1 MKKMSNTNEE
11 LLQEFITTR
20 GLSKSTYYSFRNAL
34 RHYCNFQEKTLQ
46 ELLDE
51 AEEEEE
57 QKIRWKKR
65 TLKKRLIN
73 YMNYCKENMTLNSA
87 KNYLK
92 LVKIF
97 YHHHEIEIH
106 KLPRMND
113 KNALVRSPIKI
124 QDLPT
129 KEILREAVEI
139 ADPLMQALILFLA
152 SSGMSKIDAR
162 NLTIQNFLEATSRY
176 HHSDD
181 IKTAIENMKQ
191 FEGEIIPIWRS
202 RRQKTNK
209 FFITFNSDEA
219 TRFIIHYLEYRA
231 EKLKY
236 NPKNP
241 YRELQP
247 TDKLFKVGDQY
258 FSLKFKELNDA
269 LGLGTV
275 GDNPEKGIKGYNRL
289 RGHILRKYHATNLE
303 KAGMDIYSINVMQG
317 KSNGAVNDVYFFAD
331 EEVLLDKYIKAMDG
345 VLILSEVKE
354 YDRYSPEFIELEKE
368 NEGYRK
374 EIDDLKND
382 LELIKERIPD
392 LIG

>member
-1 MKKMSNTNEE
+1 MKNMSNTNEE
-11 LLQEFITTR
+11 LLDEFITTR
-20 GLSKSTYYSFRNAL
+20 GLSKSTYYNFRNTL
-34 RHYCNFQEKTLQ
+34 RHYCKFQGKSLQ

-51 AEEEEE
+51 ADEEEEK
-57 QKIRWKKR
+57 KIRWKNR
-65 TLKKRLIN
+65 TLKKRLTS
-73 YMNYCKENMTLNSA
+73 YMNYCKETMTLNSA
-87 KNYLK
+87 KSYLK

-106 KLPRMND
+106 KLPRFND
-113 KNALVRSPIKI
+113 KNAKVRSPIKT

-129 KEILREAVEI
+129 KEILLEAVEI

-152 SSGMSKIDAR
+152 SSGMSKVDAR
-162 NLTIQNFLEATSRY
+162 NLTIQNFIDATSRY
-176 HHSDD
+176 HHSEDL
-181 IKTAIENMKQ
+181 KTAIEKMKE
-191 FEGEIIPIWRS
+191 FEGEIIPVWHS

-236 NPKNP
+236 NYKNP
-241 YRELQP
+241 NKELKP

-258 FSLKFKELNDA
+258 LSVKFMELNDA
-269 LGLGTV
+269 LGLGTI
-275 GDNPEKGIKGYNRL
+275 GDNPDSNVKGYNRL
-289 RGHILRKYHATNLE
+289 RAHILRKYHATNLE

-331 EEVLLDKYIKAMDG
+331 EEVLLEKYIKAMDG
-345 VLILSEVKE
+345 VLIMSEVKE
-354 YDRYSPEFIELEKE
+354 YNRYSPEFLELEKE

-374 EIDDLKND
+374 QIDSLQKDMD
-382 LELIKERIPD
+382 YIKERIPG
-392 LIG
+392 LKL